1 MMKKTNFKLMGL
13 AILFVIFSVFLFS
26 NIYADVNY
34 GNLNSRVNQNRT
46 MINSSNNMN
55 SIDRMRYSD
64 KYLI

>member
-1 MMKKTNFKLMGL
+1 MKKTNFKLMGL

-46 MINSSNNMN
+46 MI
-55 SIDRMRYSD
+55 
-64 KYLI
+64 KFFE